1 MPLEFRALVDLGC
14 LCAVDKEKA
23 RDLARSGGD
32 VDTFEL
38 GWLQF
43 KTLAHYHYLP
53 EKAYRTIYFY
63 HHKVGNKSL
72 LGLFVPTT
80 KKGSIFVVDTV
91 RSNQMPN
98 LVNLYNSE
106 RTAYIKKGGT
116 EGSVPE
122 GDYTFDVRM
131 ETDFR

>member
-1 MPLEFRALVDLGC
+1 M
-14 LCAVDKEKA
+14 DKQKA
-23 RDLARSGGD
+23 RELAKSGGD

-53 EKAYRTIYFY
+53 EKSYRTIYFY
-63 HHKVGNKSL
+63 HHKVGSKSI
-72 LGLFVPTT
+72 LGFFVPTS
-80 KKGSIFVVDTV
+80 KKASVFVVDTV

-98 LVNLYNSE
+98 LNNMYNSE
-106 RTAYIKKGGT
+106 RAAYISKGGT

-122 GDYTFDVRM
+122 GDYVFEIRV